1 MLMESCKLPLPES
14 LQEVY
19 MSARGMKPL
28 GTPGVIDGYLGKQ
41 MMHLMGIL
49 PAHNIVLYSNAD
61 GDEEF
66 FRLFPLRKSPSD
78 CFLDRW

>member
-19 MSARGMKPL
+19 MSAQGMKPP
-28 GTPGVIDGYLGKQ
+28 GTPGVIDVYLGKQ

-49 PAHNIVLYSNAD
+49 AAHNIGLYSNAN

-66 FRLFPLRKSPSD
+66 FGVFPLRRSPSD